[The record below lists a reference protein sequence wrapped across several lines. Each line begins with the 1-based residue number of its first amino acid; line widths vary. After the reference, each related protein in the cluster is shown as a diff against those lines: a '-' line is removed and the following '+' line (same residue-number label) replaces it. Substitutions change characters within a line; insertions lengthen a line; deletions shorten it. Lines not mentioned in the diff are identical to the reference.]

1 MPAPEPPTPEPSPEA
16 GGIVRRS
23 GARVQARLRP
33 IVAVAVSLV
42 DKVRTL
48 ALASALAGA
57 WLWGVIFYPFG
68 AFGRIGIVVLAVGV
82 LAVLWAP
89 AGVLGLFWAGLREL
103 IALPDKLVE
112 MAGTGEDRADDLVE
126 TVREERR
133 EPFRLRRLWRFFRT
147 VLDLRGLVLDSKGLL
162 LQVTVVARLAN
173 PIFIGSLFLA
183 FVLSISLILV
193 AIIVFIV
200 VFW

>member
-1 MPAPEPPTPEPSPEA
+1 MTSTPAPEPSHPASRGSLLRR
-16 GGIVRRS
+16 GG
-23 GARVQARLRP
+23 AQVQARLRP
-33 IVAVAVSLV
+33 IVAVAVPLV

-48 ALASALAGA
+48 ALAAALAGV
-57 WLWGVIFYPFG
+57 WLWGVAFYPFG
-68 AFGRIGIVVLAVGV
+68 SFGRVGVVVLAVAL
-82 LAVLWAP
+82 LAVLLAP

-103 IALPDKLVE
+103 IALPDKLVA
-112 MAGTGEDRADDLVE
+112 MADTGEERTGELAE
-126 TVREERR
+126 TIREERR

-173 PIFIGSLFLA
+173 PIFVGALFAA
-183 FVLSISLILV
+183 FTLSILLILAASV
-193 AIIVFIV
+193 VFIV